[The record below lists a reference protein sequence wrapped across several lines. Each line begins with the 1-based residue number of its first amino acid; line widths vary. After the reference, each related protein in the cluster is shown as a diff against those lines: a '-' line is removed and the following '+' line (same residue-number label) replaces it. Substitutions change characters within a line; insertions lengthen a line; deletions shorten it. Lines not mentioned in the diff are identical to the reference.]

1 MKEKDFIEHY
11 RNLVEQEGTGVSDS
25 SGLASSSQKNAPVN
39 PDLDVVWDSISEQLD
54 IDQVWEGISSELDR
68 DRKKI
73 LYLRIASM
81 AAAVLLLG
89 GLFLFVDKPIV
100 PVEKPVNLVQG
111 VLEVPHTDVARDSVQ
126 LETLFQPNITDTL
139 VYLDSHDQAS
149 QADLPSPVAAES
161 GMPQLLAEDGLDA
174 IELFE
179 GVSIKRKPLFF
190 ASKFLMDPLLQIKA
204 SEDLKMAMEIT
215 NPLNA
220 ISLEENKKASQS
232 PVYSLSENSTVPKR
246 WSLGAVS
253 ALKNTYLLNRETMDG
268 FGASG
273 MNRSHVAVNPDFG
286 LELGYAL
293 AGRWQVAAALFFNSP
308 VTQRYD
314 QYWHGEYTSK
324 VIDLKYFA
332 GEMVVKHRAKKS
344 FLLPNHL
351 HRKNV
356 VGLYAAQLHRAS
368 MEVQD
373 QKEDISSRYAVGDYG
388 VVLGQEFETRFK
400 GPVNFTAG
408 LRLKMG
414 VPNIYR
420 GDELNSGRFNHTRNA
435 ALEVRVGMFFQWGKM
450 YRPINNSIAYIP
462 SACKKND

>member
-1 MKEKDFIEHY
+1 MKEKDFIKHY

-25 SGLASSSQKNAPVN
+25 SSLASSSQNNAPVHPN
-39 PDLDVVWDSISEQLD
+39 LDMVWEGISEQLD

-68 DRKKI
+68 DHKKI

-100 PVEKPVNLVQG
+100 PVENPVNLVHG
-111 VLEVPHTDVARDSVQ
+111 TLEVPQVNEASDSGQLQSLVRPVLTDSLVHVASDG
-126 LETLFQPNITDTL
+126 
-139 VYLDSHDQAS
+139 QAS
-149 QADLPSPVAAES
+149 QTDLPSPLAAEA
-161 GMPQLLAEDGLDA
+161 GMPQWLAEDGLDA
-174 IELFE
+174 MELFE
-179 GVSIKRKPLFF
+179 GVSTKQKPLFF
-190 ASKFLMDPLLQIKA
+190 AGKFRMDPLLQIRA
-204 SEDLKMAMEIT
+204 SEDLKMAMT
-215 NPLNA
+215 MANPLNA
-220 ISLEENKKASQS
+220 IFSAESKKASQT
-232 PVYSLSENSTVPKR
+232 PVYSLAENSSAPKR

-273 MNRSHVAVNPDFG
+273 MNRSHIAVTPDFG
-286 LELGYAL
+286 LELGYAFS
-293 AGRWQVAAALFFNSP
+293 GRWQVAAALFFNSP

-324 VIDLKYFA
+324 VIDLNYLA
-332 GEMVVKHRAKKS
+332 AEMVVKHRAKKS

-356 VGLYAAQLHRAS
+356 VGVYAAQLRHAS

-373 QKEDISSRYAVGDYG
+373 QKEDISNRYAVGDYG
-388 VVLGQEFETRFK
+388 AVLGQEFETRFK

-435 ALEVRVGMFFQWGKM
+435 AFEVRVGMLFQWGKM
-450 YRPINNSIAYIP
+450 YWPINNSIAYIP
-462 SACKKND
+462 STCEKNE